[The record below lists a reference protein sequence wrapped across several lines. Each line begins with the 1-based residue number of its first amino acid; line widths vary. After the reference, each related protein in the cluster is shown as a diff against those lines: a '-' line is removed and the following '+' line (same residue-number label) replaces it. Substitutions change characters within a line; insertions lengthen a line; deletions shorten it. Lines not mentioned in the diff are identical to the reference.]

1 MKNTKKKVFVD
12 DASDVDELDV
22 PIVTWTLDELGDID
36 DLACLSAGKSGGDDV
51 YA

>member
-1 MKNTKKKVFVD
+1 MNANRRFLETLL
-12 DASDVDELDV
+12 A